1 MRRVLSLLPDGQ
13 RDDLLALWQEYNG
26 NATEEAR
33 LVKALDKAET
43 ILQHNQGKNPPDFD
57 YGFNLEYGKPY
68 FSFHPLLKE
77 LRSILDAQT
86 AARIREGESPEDEM

>member
-43 ILQHNQGKNPPDFD
+43 ILQHNQGKNPSDFD

-86 AARIREGESPEDEM
+86 AARIREVESPEDEM

>member
-1 MRRVLSLLPDGQ
+1 MCGACSRCCRTARGTIFWRSG
-13 RDDLLALWQEYNG
+13 RNT
-26 NATEEAR
+26 TEEAR

-77 LRSILDAQT
+77 LRSLLAAQT
-86 AARIREGESPEDEM
+86 AARIREGESPGEET